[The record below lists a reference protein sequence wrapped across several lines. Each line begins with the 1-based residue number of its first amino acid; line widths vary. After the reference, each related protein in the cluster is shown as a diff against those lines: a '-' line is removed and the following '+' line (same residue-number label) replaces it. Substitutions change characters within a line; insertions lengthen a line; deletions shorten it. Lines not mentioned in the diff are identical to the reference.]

1 MERISKKITNFMDL
15 NAWKEGH
22 KLVLQ
27 VYKSTNKFPI
37 RERYGLGSQVE
48 RAVVS
53 ITSNIAEGF
62 SRLSGKE
69 KNNFYYFA
77 NSSLTEAQNQMLIA
91 RDLGYIDRES
101 FERIWRQTIIVQK
114 LINGLIKSIKNRR
127 LNNP

>member
-1 MERISKKITNFMDL
+1 MDL